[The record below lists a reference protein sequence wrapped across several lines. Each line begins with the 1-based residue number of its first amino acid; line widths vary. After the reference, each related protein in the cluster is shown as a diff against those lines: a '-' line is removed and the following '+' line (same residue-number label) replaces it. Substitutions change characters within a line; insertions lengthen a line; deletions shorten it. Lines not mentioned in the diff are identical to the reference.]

1 MALNENNDLNRQKV
15 VIIGQGYVG
24 LPLAMRCVEAGY
36 KVVGYDT
43 DESKIKVLKSQVSPI
58 DDVTNEQIA
67 ISLSSDSYFPT
78 SNSNDLKDFN
88 IAVITVPTPLR
99 DDRPDTSFIE
109 LAGSTIAKHLRS
121 GSLVVLESTS
131 YPGTTEELLAPI
143 LEKGSGL
150 TCGLD
155 FSLGFSPER
164 IDPGNKSWT
173 LKTTPKLISGVDE
186 QSLKKVQSFYEQIV
200 DAVVVATGVRE
211 AEFAK
216 LLENTYRQVNI
227 ALVNELA
234 VHANALKIDIWEVIR
249 IAATKPF
256 GFAPF
261 YPGPGVGGHCLP
273 IDPEYL
279 SWKFAQSSGQNSD
292 FIKLAT
298 TINKSMPNY
307 VVQRLMHRLNSRGK
321 DLKNSKVLV
330 IGLSYKKNSS
340 DVRESPALEVI
351 ENLVKH
357 GAAVTAFDPFAKVMN
372 SSGFVFVSRLDTSAL
387 KESDAVLILTDH
399 DGVNYEE
406 VVRLAPYIFD
416 IRHCVM
422 GQNVEYL

>member
-43 DESKIKVLKSQVSPI
+43 DETKIKVLKSQVSPI
-58 DDVTNEQIA
+58 DDVTNEQIT

-78 SNSNDLKDFN
+78 SNPNDLKDFN

-99 DDRPDTSFIE
+99 DNRPDTSFIE

>member
-1 MALNENNDLNRQKV
+1 MTISENNDLNLQKV

-24 LPLAMRCVEAGY
+24 LPLAMRCVEVGY
-36 KVVGYDT
+36 KVFGYDT
-43 DESKIKVLKSQVSPI
+43 DDSKIVALKDGVSPI
-58 DDVTNEQIA
+58 DDVTNDQVTSA
-67 ISLSSDSYFPT
+67 LSSTSYIPT
-78 SNSNDLKDFN
+78 SAQDDLKDFD

-109 LAGSTIAKHLRS
+109 IAGSTIAKHLRS

-131 YPGTTEELLAPI
+131 YPGTTEEILRPI

-173 LKTTPKLISGVDE
+173 LRTTPKLISGVDE
-186 QSLKKVQSFYEQIV
+186 KSIKKVQEFYKQIV
-200 DAVVVATGVRE
+200 DNVVVSAGIRE

-234 VHANALKIDIWEVIR
+234 VHAHALKIDIWEVIR

-256 GFAPF
+256 GYAPF

-279 SWKFAQSSGQNSD
+279 SWKFAQNSGQNSD

-298 TINKSMPNY
+298 TVNKRMPSY
-307 VVQRLMHRLNSRGK
+307 VVQRLVRALSDRGK
-321 DLKNSKVLV
+321 NIKNSKVLV

-340 DVRESPALEVI
+340 DVRESPALDVI
-351 ENLVKH
+351 KNLVNH
-357 GAAVTAFDPFAKVMN
+357 GADVIAYDPFVRVVN
-372 SSGFVFVSRLDTSAL
+372 QSGFTFSHRLEASDL
-387 KESDAVLILTDH
+387 KKSDAVLILTNH
-399 DGVNYEE
+399 DGVDYEE
-406 VVRLAPYIFD
+406 VVRSAKYIFD
-416 IRHCVM
+416 IRHCVV
-422 GQNVEYL
+422 GHNVEYL

>member
-1 MALNENNDLNRQKV
+1 MALNEDNDLNRQKV

-24 LPLAMRCVEAGY
+24 LPLAMRCVEVGY

-67 ISLSSDSYFPT
+67 ISLTSDSYFPT

-109 LAGSTIAKHLRS
+109 LAGSTIAKHLRF

-298 TINKSMPNY
+298 TVNKSMPNY
-307 VVQRLMHRLNSRGK
+307 VVQRLMRRLNSRGK
-321 DLKNSKVLV
+321 DLKNSKVIV

-357 GAAVTAFDPFAKVMN
+357 GAAVTAFDPFAKAMN
-372 SSGFVFVSRLDTSAL
+372 SPGFSIS
-387 KESDAVLILTDH
+387 
-399 DGVNYEE
+399 
-406 VVRLAPYIFD
+406 
-416 IRHCVM
+416 M
-422 GQNVEYL
+422 GC